1 MPAEKKYPQRK
12 CVGCGEMKDKREL
25 VRIVRSPEGEIS
37 LDLTGRKNG
46 RGAYVCRSLTCL
58 QKAHKARR
66 AERSLSCDIP
76 EEVYDRMEEELRQH
90 G

>member
-1 MPAEKKYPQRK
+1 MPAEKKRPQRK

-25 VRIVRSPEGEIS
+25 VRIVRSPEGELS

-58 QKAHKARR
+58 QKARKARR

-76 EEVYDRMEEELRQH
+76 EEVYDRMEEELRQN